1 MPDGDADDDHSTDHS
16 DTDAE
21 HRTDDDSVSETA
33 HHSSSGRIGDI
44 AAGELHDE
52 ATLSLTPEQHQR
64 LKDGLHGACFDEIR
78 RASRRYLVVGS
89 GSGASG
95 ERRRHVCSQLDG
107 RRDAIGFRLEEFGF
121 DADDI
126 DLWAPAFEVL
136 SAQATWVVGVIEDFD
151 GGHVWELGYL
161 YRQQTSVRDVL
172 WLLKRV
178 YDDPAEQRVQYDNG
192 MAASHMAALTKAVDD
207 RVIEWATLD
216 ALDSAIERIP

>member
-1 MPDGDADDDHSTDHS
+1 MKDGDADDV
-16 DTDAE
+16 
-21 HRTDDDSVSETA
+21 DDDRGDTNSRRRTA
-33 HHSSSGRIGDI
+33 DAPPCRGEDADTSLIGDV
-44 AAGELHDE
+44 AADDLHDD

-64 LKDGLHGACFDEIR
+64 LKDGLHGARFDDVR

-89 GSGASG
+89 GSGESG
-95 ERRRHVCSQLDG
+95 VRRRRACTQLDD
-107 RRDAIGFRLEEFGF
+107 RRDAVAFRLEEFGF
-121 DADDI
+121 DAEDL

-178 YDDPAEQRVQYDNG
+178 YDDPETQRAQYENG
-192 MAASHMAALTKAVDD
+192 MAASHLAALEAAVGD
-207 RVIEWATLD
+207 RVVEWATPDELE
-216 ALDSAIERIP
+216 SAVERVP

>member
-1 MPDGDADDDHSTDHS
+1 MRDGAGDDSHDNRGDAN
-16 DTDAE
+16 
-21 HRTDDDSVSETA
+21 
-33 HHSSSGRIGDI
+33 SGRRGADDVASADTEAGLIDDL
-44 AAGELHDE
+44 ADGELHDE
-52 ATLSLTPEQHQR
+52 AALSLTPEQHQR
-64 LKDGLHGACFDEIR
+64 LKDGLHGSQFADLR
-78 RASRRYLVVGS
+78 RATHRYLVVGS

-95 ERRRHVCSQLDG
+95 KRRRRVCARLDD
-107 RRDAIGFRLEEFGF
+107 RRDAIGFRLEDFGF

-178 YDDPAEQRVQYDNG
+178 YDDPDTQLAKYENG
-192 MAASHMAALTKAVDD
+192 MAASHLAALEAAVDE
-207 RVIEWATLD
+207 RVVEWATTDELD
-216 ALDSAIERIP
+216 AAVEQIP